1 MKVGWGVCVVLPA
14 ALFALQTFAG
24 VASPRSNEQ
33 EFSTGYQINAAH
45 TGNIAFSAGFS
56 PPLSLRWSAVT
67 PDSFSTP
74 YAIVANN
81 EVVVTT
87 ADTNGSGSQ
96 IFALNLKSGKTLWHQ
111 LLGHVYGSS
120 AAAYGSGKIYVADD
134 GGQLEALKIDSGKPL
149 WFQQVSSL
157 PSPPS
162 AAAGKVFVGSNGVV
176 FAFDQRSGILE
187 WSERVDGDGEDS
199 TPTFGGGGIYVAYP
213 DQVYKF
219 APRTGKTRW
228 HYNGGG
234 DGGGGST
241 GVYYKGRLYVAD
253 FISQSIVYD
262 ATTGTQLGTFSA
274 TAPPA
279 FFSDAQGN
287 DYGVALDGNELLAFS
302 FATGD
307 TIWSFSG
314 DGQLRTTPIV
324 INGQVAVGSAEGN
337 LYLLDGKTGSV
348 TWSTKLSDSIHGLSA
363 GQGALIALSGD
374 TVSAFAPEE
383 SR

>member
-1 MKVGWGVCVVLPA
+1 MKLAWGIRVVLSAVVFGLPA
-14 ALFALQTFAG
+14 FAG
-24 VASPRSNEQ
+24 PTNPRNNEQ
-33 EFSTGYQINAAH
+33 EFSIGYQINAAH
-45 TGNIAFSAGFS
+45 TGNVDFSAGFA

-67 PDSFSTP
+67 PDSFSAP
-74 YAIVANN
+74 YAIVADDK
-81 EVVVTT
+81 VVVTT
-87 ADTNGSGSQ
+87 ADTNGYGSQ
-96 IFALNLKSGKTLWHQ
+96 IFALNLKNGRTLWHQ
-111 LLGHVYGSS
+111 LLGHLYGLST
-120 AAAYGSGKIYVADD
+120 AAYGSGKVYVADD

-149 WFQQVSSL
+149 WFQQLSSL
-157 PSPPS
+157 PSSPS

-176 FAFDQRSGILE
+176 FAFDQRSGIME
-187 WSERVDGDGEDS
+187 WSESVDGDGEDS

-219 APRTGKTRW
+219 SPRTGNPRW

-253 FISQSIVYD
+253 PFFQSIVYD
-262 ATTGTQLGTFSA
+262 AATGAQLGTFSA
-274 TAPPA
+274 TMLPA
-279 FFSDAQGN
+279 FFSDDQGN
-287 DYGVALDGNELLAFS
+287 DYGVALYGDDLYAFS
-302 FATGD
+302 FATGE

-314 DGQLRTTPIV
+314 DGQLRTAPII

-337 LYLLDGKTGSV
+337 LYLLDGTTGTT
-348 TWSTKLSDSIHGLSA
+348 TWSTKLSGSISGLSA
-363 GQGALIALSGD
+363 GQGTLIALSGD

>member
-1 MKVGWGVCVVLPA
+1 
-14 ALFALQTFAG
+14 
-24 VASPRSNEQ
+24 
-33 EFSTGYQINAAH
+33 
-45 TGNIAFSAGFS
+45 
-56 PPLSLRWSAVT
+56 
-67 PDSFSTP
+67 
-74 YAIVANN
+74 
-81 EVVVTT
+81 
-87 ADTNGSGSQ
+87 
-96 IFALNLKSGKTLWHQ
+96 
-111 LLGHVYGSS
+111 
-120 AAAYGSGKIYVADD
+120 
-134 GGQLEALKIDSGKPL
+134 
-149 WFQQVSSL
+149 
-157 PSPPS
+157 
-162 AAAGKVFVGSNGVV
+162 VFVGSNGVV

-199 TPTFGGGGIYVAYP
+199 IPTFGGGGIYVAYP

-219 APRTGKTRW
+219 APRTGNPRW

-262 ATTGTQLGTFSA
+262 ATTGARLGTFSA

-337 LYLLDGKTGSV
+337 LYLLDGTTGTV
-348 TWSTKLSDSIHGLSA
+348 TWSTKLSDSIYGLSA
-363 GQGALIALSGD
+363 GQGVLVVQSGD
-374 TVSAFAPEE
+374 TVSAFAPEA